1 MFAGFFGFAQCLVN
15 HSFQGTHI
23 AKLKSVINDQCCVMY
38 ADVDGEDE
46 DCSTYDI
53 NRYKSSQDTVRRE
66 ERKIPTIV
74 PQVNCLY

>member
-1 MFAGFFGFAQCLVN
+1 
-15 HSFQGTHI
+15 
-23 AKLKSVINDQCCVMY
+23 MY